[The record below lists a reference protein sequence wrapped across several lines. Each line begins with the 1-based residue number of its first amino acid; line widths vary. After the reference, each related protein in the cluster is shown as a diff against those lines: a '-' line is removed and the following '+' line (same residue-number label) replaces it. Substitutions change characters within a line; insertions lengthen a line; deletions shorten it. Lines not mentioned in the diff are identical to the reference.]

1 MRVTQM
7 MVGDTVRFNLQRS
20 LNRLEKLSNQLS
32 TGKVFHRPSDNPVGV
47 NKSMRY
53 TASIDRNE
61 QYRLNMTECMGWM
74 DATEHALMDGIT
86 VLQKIRTLCVYAAND
101 VLTAQERK
109 IIAKEV
115 EELRNHLVG
124 VGNTEF
130 NSLYIFAGHQTD
142 EPPYEEVA
150 GALAYTGDE
159 GVRRLE
165 ISPFQEVV
173 LNLDG
178 VEAFGGTAIF
188 DDVQE
193 IINRLL
199 ADDADYL
206 GNQGL
211 MDIDSG
217 INDFLDGISTVGARI
232 KRVEI
237 MKNALMTENIHLR
250 EMRSGVED
258 IDLALTITEYM
269 MQENVHYAA
278 LSTGARTMQPTLIDY
293 LR

>member
-7 MVGDTVRFNLQRS
+7 MVGDTVRYNLQRS

-61 QYRLNMTECMGWM
+61 QYRLNMTECQGWM
-74 DATEHALMDGIT
+74 DATEYALLDGIS
-86 VLQKIRTLCVYAAND
+86 VLQKIRVICLDAAHD
-101 VLTAQERK
+101 VHTDEDRE
-109 IIAKEV
+109 IMAKEV
-115 EELRNHLVG
+115 EELYNHLVG

-130 NSLYIFAGHQTD
+130 NSLYIFAGHQTL
-142 EPPYEEVA
+142 EAPYREVA
-150 GALAYTGDE
+150 GTLTYLGDD
-159 GVRRLE
+159 GVRNLE
-165 ISPFQEVV
+165 ISPFQEVT
-173 LNLDG
+173 LNLTG
-178 VEAFGGTAIF
+178 NEAFRGTGIF
-188 DDVQE
+188 DDVRK
-193 IINRLL
+193 ILDAL
-199 ADDADYL
+199 HADDSAYL
-206 GNQGL
+206 GNEGL
-211 MDIDSG
+211 MSVDSA
-217 INDFLDGISTVGARI
+217 INDFLDGISTMGARL

-237 MKNALMTENIHLR
+237 MQKALMSENIHLR

-269 MQENVHYAA
+269 MQENVHHAA
-278 LSTGARTMQPTLIDY
+278 LSTGARTMMPTLIDY

>member
-1 MRVTQM
+1 MRVTQR

-53 TASIDRNE
+53 TASLDRNE
-61 QYRLNMTECMGWM
+61 QYRLNMTEAQGWM
-74 DATEHALMDGIT
+74 DATEHAMLDGIS
-86 VLQKIRTLCVYAAND
+86 VLQSVRKLCVYAANE
-101 VLTAQERK
+101 VLTDQERRIIAQE
-109 IIAKEV
+109 V
-115 EELRNHLVG
+115 QELYNHLVG

-130 NSLYIFAGHQTD
+130 NSLYIFGGHQTLA
-142 EPPYEEVA
+142 PPYQEVA
-150 GALAYTGDE
+150 GTLNYLGDD
-159 GVRRLE
+159 GVRNLE
-165 ISPFQEVV
+165 ISPFQEVA

-178 VEAFGGTAIF
+178 FEAFGGTAIF

>member
-1 MRVTQM
+1 MRTMGIATGLDV
-7 MVGDTVRFNLQRS
+7 NAII
-20 LNRLEKLSNQLS
+20 EKLMKLDRQPIIQNNLLIKQTQDKMGYWRNLATRLKALEQSAFDMFLPGTFKALRAVS
-32 TGKVFHRPSDNPVGV
+32 SATDIVKADITG
-47 NKSMRY
+47 
-53 TASIDRNE
+53 A
-61 QYRLNMTECMGWM
+61 
-74 DATEHALMDGIT
+74 A
-86 VLQKIRTLCVYAAND
+86 QKGKMCIRD
-101 VLTAQERK
+101 
-109 IIAKEV
+109 
-115 EELRNHLVG
+115 
-124 VGNTEF
+124 
-130 NSLYIFAGHQTD
+130 S
-142 EPPYEEVA
+142 
-150 GALAYTGDE
+150 AYTGDE